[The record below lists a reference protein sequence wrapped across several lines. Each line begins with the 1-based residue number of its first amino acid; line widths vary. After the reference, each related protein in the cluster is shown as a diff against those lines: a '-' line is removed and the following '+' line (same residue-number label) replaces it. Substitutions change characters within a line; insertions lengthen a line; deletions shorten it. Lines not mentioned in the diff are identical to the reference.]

1 MLKNS
6 CHTERSEVSKNTQA
20 GLEGNALSPRL
31 RELETE
37 FKQNGGEWK
46 SFRIGELFEVG
57 TGSLLVSQ
65 DLKQGS
71 IPRISAKSDNNGILG
86 YFDTESNSEARHCE
100 NFISVNFFGDTFY
113 HPYKAS
119 LEMKVHTLKLK
130 NGIFTRTSGLFIAGI
145 IKKVFYGKFTY
156 GNQLSSSKLKNEDF
170 FISLPVLPTAC
181 HTDLE
186 RSEREVSQN
195 IESKKDFSSTAQND
209 KNTKSNAEAVETRK
223 QGKAAVSLVNAT
235 QGYQIAF
242 DYMESYIKALEA
254 ERLQELEAYLKVTG
268 LNDYTLSQKEQEAL
282 KAFENLSALN
292 ERERERVSGTPNEV
306 PLKWESF
313 KIGELFEVME
323 LKKLNPLDSREF
335 RVKEP
340 DSLHT
345 IPAVVAKVGNNGVM
359 YYVKE
364 NDYETSKNKIV
375 IIADGA
381 VASGLVYY
389 HEKDFTIL
397 HNAYAVKLKNFQY
410 EKRDICLFFVSA
422 IQKAIFEIF
431 NYENKPTWNKVK
443 ECFISLPV
451 LPTACHTE
459 PLGEVSQVESKRDF
473 SLAMQTQNDKNV
485 ESSATQDYQIAFDF
499 IESFIKAIQKECIKS
514 VVLWQKREAEA
525 YRACVK
531 ED

>member
-1 MLKNS
+1 MPLK
-6 CHTERSEVSKNTQA
+6 
-20 GLEGNALSPRL
+20 
-31 RELETE
+31 
-37 FKQNGGEWK
+37 WK

-130 NGIFTRTSGLFIAGI
+130 NGIFTKTSGLFIAGI

-181 HTDLE
+181 HT
-186 RSEREVSQN
+186 
-195 IESKKDFSSTAQND
+195 
-209 KNTKSNAEAVETRK
+209 
-223 QGKAAVSLVNAT
+223 
-235 QGYQIAF
+235 
-242 DYMESYIKALEA
+242 
-254 ERLQELEAYLKVTG
+254 
-268 LNDYTLSQKEQEAL
+268 
-282 KAFENLSALN
+282 
-292 ERERERVSGTPNEV
+292 
-306 PLKWESF
+306 
-313 KIGELFEVME
+313 
-323 LKKLNPLDSREF
+323 
-335 RVKEP
+335 
-340 DSLHT
+340 
-345 IPAVVAKVGNNGVM
+345 
-359 YYVKE
+359 
-364 NDYETSKNKIV
+364 
-375 IIADGA
+375 
-381 VASGLVYY
+381 
-389 HEKDFTIL
+389 
-397 HNAYAVKLKNFQY
+397 
-410 EKRDICLFFVSA
+410 
-422 IQKAIFEIF
+422 
-431 NYENKPTWNKVK
+431 
-443 ECFISLPV
+443 
-451 LPTACHTE
+451 E

-473 SLAMQTQNDKNV
+473 SLATQTQNDKNV

-499 IESFIKAIQKECIKS
+499 IESFIKAVQKECIKS

>member
-292 ERERERVSGTPNEV
+292 ERERER
-306 PLKWESF
+306 
-313 KIGELFEVME
+313 
-323 LKKLNPLDSREF
+323 
-335 RVKEP
+335 
-340 DSLHT
+340 
-345 IPAVVAKVGNNGVM
+345 
-359 YYVKE
+359 
-364 NDYETSKNKIV
+364 
-375 IIADGA
+375 
-381 VASGLVYY
+381 
-389 HEKDFTIL
+389 
-397 HNAYAVKLKNFQY
+397 
-410 EKRDICLFFVSA
+410 
-422 IQKAIFEIF
+422 
-431 NYENKPTWNKVK
+431 
-443 ECFISLPV
+443 
-451 LPTACHTE
+451 
-459 PLGEVSQVESKRDF
+459 ESKRH
-473 SLAMQTQNDKNV
+473 
-485 ESSATQDYQIAFDF
+485 
-499 IESFIKAIQKECIKS
+499 
-514 VVLWQKREAEA
+514 AE
-525 YRACVK
+525 
-531 ED
+531 